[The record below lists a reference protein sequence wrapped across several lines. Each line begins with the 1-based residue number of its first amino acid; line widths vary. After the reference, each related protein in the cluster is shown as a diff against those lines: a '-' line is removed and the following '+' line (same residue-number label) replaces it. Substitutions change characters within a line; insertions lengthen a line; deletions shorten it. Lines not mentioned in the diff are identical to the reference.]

1 MPSGSDRARI
11 GVIGTGWWATYAH
24 LPSLTSYKRA
34 EVVAI
39 ADPSPERL
47 ALAGEH
53 FGIAAQYADYQVML
67 DRGDLDGVIVA
78 TPHTTH
84 HTVATQVLRRGIPL
98 MLEKP
103 MVLRARDAR
112 ELVDLA
118 EQHGVPLVIGYPY
131 HFVDQHARL
140 RARIAEGAL
149 GQLQLTHSLFASMV
163 LEYYRANPQAY
174 ADVFKWEVT
183 GPQPTTYSEPAVAG
197 GGQGHLQVTHSAA
210 LLLWLTNLKPR
221 DVSAFVENFELKVD
235 LCDAISVRFEGGAIG
250 TLASSGGISA
260 SQTAHQQH
268 ELRLYGSRG
277 YALVDAMAGSCSI
290 FYNDGSVEQ
299 FDEVPADRR
308 YPQEATSRHL
318 VDLVL
323 GIVPAASNASPGEIG
338 ARTVE
343 LLEAAYSSAAERRI
357 VSVDELYAGEAIA

>member
-1 MPSGSDRARI
+1 MPPASDRARI

-24 LPSLTSYKRA
+24 LPSLTSYERA

-47 ALAGEH
+47 AAAGEH
-53 FGIAAQYADYQVML
+53 FGIAAQYADYRAML
-67 DRGDLDGVIVA
+67 DRGDLDGVVVA
-78 TPHTTH
+78 TPHATH
-84 HTVATQVLRRGIPL
+84 HAIATDVLRRGIPI

-103 MVLRARDAR
+103 MVLKACDAR
-112 ELVDLA
+112 QLVDLA
-118 EQHGVPLVIGYPY
+118 DQQGVPLVIGYPY

-163 LEYYRANPQAY
+163 LEYYRANPQGY

-183 GPQPTTYSEPAVAG
+183 GPLQTTYSEPSVAG
-197 GGQGHLQVTHSAA
+197 GGQGQLQVTHSAA
-210 LLLWLTNLKPR
+210 LLLWLTNLKPS
-221 DVSAFVENFELKVD
+221 DVCAFVENFDLKVD

-250 TLASSGGISA
+250 TVASSGGISA

-268 ELRLYGSRG
+268 ELRLFGSRA
-277 YALVDAMAGSCSI
+277 YAIVDVMAGTCSI
-290 FYNDGSVEQ
+290 FYNDGSVET
-299 FDEVPADRR
+299 FDEVPPDRR
-308 YPQEATSRHL
+308 YPLEATSRHL

-323 GIVPAASNASPGEIG
+323 GVVPAASNASPGEIG

-343 LLEAAYSSAAERRI
+343 LLDAAYRSAAERRV
-357 VSVDELYAGEAIA
+357 VSVDELYPRG